1 LRVETRHSDSR
12 DATIDWWNYL
22 VIQLDRALPHMVLD
36 AVQNDRKILG
46 QRVSNLPAR
55 FDLAQ
60 RLSLEGDFDRYFTL
74 YAPADYER
82 DALYVFTPDLMALL
96 IDEAGSGEGGSMDV
110 EIIDD
115 RMYVYA
121 PGLRDFLQPFVWQ
134 RFAAIVQTVG
144 AKTLRQTTNHADERV
159 GDRTVNV
166 VAEPGRRLKRRFPL
180 VAAIV
185 VGLLFL
191 YVVVSEAW
199 PGLLPF

>member
-1 LRVETRHSDSR
+1 
-12 DATIDWWNYL
+12 

-60 RLSLEGDFDRYFTL
+60 RLSREGDFDRYFTL

-121 PGLRDFLQPFVWQ
+121 PGSGTSFSHSSGSGSPRSCKPW
-134 RFAAIVQTVG
+134 
-144 AKTLRQTTNHADERV
+144 E
-159 GDRTVNV
+159 
-166 VAEPGRRLKRRFPL
+166 RRLSVRPPTMRTSALATEP
-180 VAAIV
+180 
-185 VGLLFL
+185 
-191 YVVVSEAW
+191 
-199 PGLLPF
+199 